1 MHSIDMD
8 SQMRV
13 VPERTMIMYAICTD
27 YQISVFDKRTVTVG
41 SVLAI

>member
-1 MHSIDMD
+1 MHSIDID

-13 VPERTMIMYAICTD
+13 VPERTVIMCVICTD
-27 YQISVFDKRTVTVG
+27 YQISVFEKHTVTVG